1 MAVLKQCLKSD
12 YFTHSQRVIVHLI
25 LNFIFFYLNLDSY
38 FYLERYVG
46 TMSVLSKLLIP
57 WIFLNNYNVKKMQ
70 NFKMCTCHPNSV
82 IVSIDTGRNLNVHN
96 TIRRRPGRFLN
107 VLCTFNLRPV
117 STGVAHPEEKIWVFV
132 QSYVTRW
139 KLSHQRL
146 ERSIPWTHLTGD

>member
-57 WIFLNNYNVKKMQ
+57 
-70 NFKMCTCHPNSV
+70 
-82 IVSIDTGRNLNVHN
+82 
-96 TIRRRPGRFLN
+96 
-107 VLCTFNLRPV
+107 
-117 STGVAHPEEKIWVFV
+117 
-132 QSYVTRW
+132 
-139 KLSHQRL
+139 
-146 ERSIPWTHLTGD
+146 